1 MNTLKL
7 LAINGV
13 VGLSFV
19 FQSASAESIWMLIK
33 HRDGYGTALEKI
45 QFGSFD
51 ECELAGKS
59 LQSNPRWDNGGER
72 RFEFACI
79 KGK

>member
-1 MNTLKL
+1 
-7 LAINGV
+7 
-13 VGLSFV
+13 
-19 FQSASAESIWMLIK
+19 MLIK

-45 QFGSFD
+45 QVSSFD

-72 RFEFACI
+72 RFDFACI